1 MKMFI
6 IKIYKKIENFIGSV
20 DGWKKKIIYKMSKN
34 LEKQNNAVLSA
45 KANEFIVTF
54 SVQIDAIKRI
64 ERVS

>member
-1 MKMFI
+1 MFI

-20 DGWKKKIIYKMSKN
+20 VGWKKKIIYKNSKN
-34 LEKQNNAVLSA
+34 LEKKNNAVLSA

-54 SVQIDAIKRI
+54 SIQIDTIERI